1 MMCFSKINRIV
12 IMIVIPFTL
21 YSFSSH
27 YSSCPVSQCW
37 ESKEI
42 KDEEDLNKMQ
52 SITLLVK
59 PINQGFKSTSSANI
73 KARYFSIYN

>member
-1 MMCFSKINRIV
+1 MV
-12 IMIVIPFTL
+12 V
-21 YSFSSH
+21 YSIHLIYVYIYFPNH

-59 PINQGFKSTSSANI
+59 SINQGFKSTSSANI